1 MKNLNKNLF
10 NKAKKIIPGGVNSPV
25 RAFGLVDEKFLFI
38 KKAEG
43 SKIYDV
49 DEKEY
54 IDYIMSW
61 GALILGHSN
70 KEVVKQV
77 CKVIKD
83 GTSFGLNSVL
93 EVKLAELISQAIPSI
108 EMVRFTTSGTEA
120 VMSAIR
126 LARAFT
132 KRKKI
137 VKFRGCYHG
146 HYDGLLV
153 DAGSGLATYSIAT
166 SDGILEDL
174 IKNTIVVEYNDVET
188 LKKII
193 KQNWRDIACVIIEP
207 VAANMGVV
215 LPEENF
221 LDALSKLSK
230 QYDIL
235 LIFDEVITGFRL
247 CYGGYQNLVDIKPDI
262 TILGKIIGGG
272 FPVGA
277 YGGRKEIMKLIS
289 PSGNVYQAG
298 TLAGN
303 PVCMQAGIVTLEILK
318 KLNPY
323 KELEEKTKYLT
334 TEIKKVNNGNF
345 TINYIGSMFTIFF
358 TNSKVKNFSDAK
370 KSDVKNFAMFHN
382 KLRQKSI
389 LFPPSPFESC
399 FLSVAHTSKDIE
411 KTIEVIKKSI

>member
-10 NKAKKIIPGGVNSPV
+10 NKAKRIMPGGVNSPV
-25 RAFGLVDEKFLFI
+25 RAFSLVDEKFLFI

-49 DEKEY
+49 DKKEY

-77 CKVIKD
+77 CKVVKN

-153 DAGSGLATYSIAT
+153 DAGSGLATYTIAT

-193 KQNWRDIACVIIEP
+193 KQNWRDIACVIVEP

-272 FPVGA
+272 HPVGA
-277 YGGRKEIMKLIS
+277 YGGRKEIMKLVS

-303 PVCMQAGIVTLEILK
+303 PVCMQAGVVTLEILK

-358 TNSKVKNFSDAK
+358 INSKVKNFSDAK
-370 KSDVKNFAMFHN
+370 KSDVKKFAMFHN
-382 KLRQKSI
+382 KLRQKNI
-389 LFPPSPFESC
+389 LFPPSQFESC
-399 FLSVAHTSKDIE
+399 FLSVAHTSRDIE